1 MVQHSNRFREKVFRT
16 DHVQCARS
24 EVTKS
29 IGGIDL
35 FIVVAFLVAIPFFG
49 FYFKRFIRSGEDYFL
64 AGKMLPWWVISMSI
78 IGTNIGAYD
87 YMGSAGGA
95 YRFGIAQ
102 AHYEWIGAIP
112 AMILSALL
120 FVPYYWKAGVYT
132 VPEFLGKRYNLA
144 VRVIEAVLWGTFLAC
159 VLGVFFWA
167 SGLMLNEYLG
177 LPIEVSLIITAV
189 IVGVYTITG
198 GLAAVAMTDVVQLL
212 VMFIGGIALTVLG
225 LWTVGG
231 WSGMVQAITPANP
244 DHFKL
249 FLPLDHSTYPWLG
262 IILGLGIV
270 LSPAWWCCHQA
281 IIQRTLGARS
291 EWDAKA
297 GMMFAVFPKMFI
309 PVLVVLPG
317 LITLALNPSLV
328 GSDMDKAFPWLIKNL
343 LPAGLAGLVFAAFM
357 AALISS
363 VDSTLN
369 SAATLWTKDIYGRFF
384 KKNASDS
391 HYLRVGRI
399 LTFVFVVWAIIF
411 APVTKRFPGIYVTMQ
426 TLLSIFQ
433 GPTFAITLLGIYWK
447 RATRWG
453 GLFGLLGGVAVS
465 TLLTLMTDWTFLYI
479 AWWSFVGAMV
489 INVVVSLLTPAE
501 PLEKLE
507 GLVYGLVMKDKTIQR
522 VLNNRVEGGKE

>member
-1 MVQHSNRFREKVFRT
+1 MGIH
-16 DHVQCARS
+16 
-24 EVTKS
+24 
-29 IGGIDL
+29 GIDL
-35 FIVVAFLVAIPFFG
+35 VIVIAYLVAIPVFG
-49 FYFKRFIRSGEDYFL
+49 VYFKKYVKTEEDYFL

-87 YMGSAGGA
+87 YMGAAGGA

-102 AHYEWIGAIP
+102 ANYEWIGAIP
-112 AMILSALL
+112 AMVLAAML

-132 VPEFLGKRYNLA
+132 VPEFLGKRYNTA
-144 VRVIEAVLWGTFLAC
+144 VRVIEAILWGAFLAC

-177 LPIEVSLIITAV
+177 IPVEFSLLITAL
-189 IVGVYTITG
+189 IVGIYTITG

-212 VMFIGGIALTVLG
+212 VMFIGGVALTVLG

-231 WSGMVQAITPANP
+231 WSGLVKAITPANP

-249 FLPLDHSTYPWLG
+249 FLPLSNPTYPWLG
-262 IILGLGIV
+262 MIFGLALV

-297 GMMFAVFPKMFI
+297 GMLFAAFPKMLI
-309 PVLVVLPG
+309 PILVVLPG
-317 LITLALNPSLV
+317 LLALALNPGLV
-328 GSDMDKAFPWLIKNL
+328 GADMDKAFPWLIRNL

-369 SAATLWTKDIYGRFF
+369 SAATLWTRDIYQRFF
-384 KKNASDS
+384 KKDASDR
-391 HYLRVGRI
+391 HYLKVGRI
-399 LTFVFVVWAIIF
+399 LTLVFVLWAIAF
-411 APVTKRFPGIYVTMQ
+411 APVTKAFPGIYVAMQ

-433 GPTFAITLLGIYWK
+433 GPTFGITLLGIYWK
-447 RATRWG
+447 RANQWG
-453 GLFGLLGGVAVS
+453 GLAGLLGGVVISSSMFFITKAS
-465 TLLTLMTDWTFLYI
+465 FLYI
-479 AWWSFVGAMV
+479 AWWSFLGS
-489 INVVVSLLTPAE
+489 ILITIVVSLLTIPD
-501 PLEKLE
+501 PIEKLE
-507 GLVYGLVMKDKTIQR
+507 GLVYGLVMKDKNMQDILKKR
-522 VLNNRVEGGKE
+522 AEREE

>member
-1 MVQHSNRFREKVFRT
+1 MDIR
-16 DHVQCARS
+16 
-24 EVTKS
+24 
-29 IGGIDL
+29 GIDL
-35 FIVVAFLVAIPFFG
+35 IIVIAYLVAIPLFG
-49 FYFKRFIRSGEDYFL
+49 VYFKKYVKTDEDYFL

-87 YMGSAGGA
+87 YMGAAGGA

-102 AHYEWIGAIP
+102 ANYEWIGAIP
-112 AMILSALL
+112 AMVLAALL

-132 VPEFLGKRYNLA
+132 VPEFLGKRYNTA
-144 VRVIEAVLWGTFLAC
+144 VRVIEAILWGAFLAC

-177 LPIEVSLIITAV
+177 IPVEFSLLITAL
-189 IVGVYTITG
+189 IVGIYTITG

-212 VMFIGGIALTVLG
+212 VMFIGGVALTVLG

-231 WSGMVQAITPANP
+231 WSGLVKAITPAHP

-249 FLPLDHSTYPWLG
+249 FLPLSNPTYPWLG
-262 IILGLGIV
+262 MIFGLALV

-297 GMMFAVFPKMFI
+297 GMLFAAFPKMLI
-309 PVLVVLPG
+309 PILVVLPG
-317 LITLALNPSLV
+317 LLALALNPGLV
-328 GSDMDKAFPWLIKNL
+328 GADMDKAFPWLIKNL
-343 LPAGLAGLVFAAFM
+343 LPTGLAGLVFAAFM

-369 SAATLWTKDIYGRFF
+369 SAATLWTRDIYRRFF
-384 KKNASDS
+384 KKDASDK
-391 HYLRVGRI
+391 HYLKVGRI
-399 LTFVFVVWAIIF
+399 LTLVFVLWAIAF
-411 APVTKRFPGIYVTMQ
+411 APVTKTFPGIYVAMQ

-447 RATRWG
+447 RANQWG
-453 GLFGLLGGVAVS
+453 GLAGLLGGVAIS
-465 TLLTLMTDWTFLYI
+465 SSMFFITKASFLYI
-479 AWWSFVGAMV
+479 AWWSFLGS
-489 INVVVSLLTPAE
+489 ILITIVVSLLTKPD
-501 PLEKLE
+501 PVEKLE
-507 GLVYGLVMKDKTIQR
+507 GLVYGLVMKDKNMQDILKKR
-522 VLNNRVEGGKE
+522 AEREE

>member
-1 MVQHSNRFREKVFRT
+1 MNIS
-16 DHVQCARS
+16 
-24 EVTKS
+24 
-29 IGGIDL
+29 GIDL
-35 FIVVAFLVAIPFFG
+35 VIVIAYLVAIPVFG
-49 FYFKRFIRSGEDYFL
+49 VYFKKYVKTEEDYFL

-87 YMGSAGGA
+87 YMGAAGGA

-102 AHYEWIGAIP
+102 ANYEWIGAIP
-112 AMILSALL
+112 AMVLAAML

-132 VPEFLGKRYNLA
+132 VPEFLGKRYNTA
-144 VRVIEAVLWGTFLAC
+144 VRVIEAILWGAFLAC

-177 LPIEVSLIITAV
+177 IPVEFSLLITAL
-189 IVGVYTITG
+189 IVGIYTITG

-231 WSGMVQAITPANP
+231 WSGLVKAITPANP
-244 DHFKL
+244 DHFRL
-249 FLPLDHSTYPWLG
+249 FLPLSNPTYPWLG
-262 IILGLGIV
+262 MIFGLALVLG
-270 LSPAWWCCHQA
+270 PAWWCCHQA

-297 GMMFAVFPKMFI
+297 GMLFAAFPKMLI

-317 LITLALNPSLV
+317 LLALALNPGLV
-328 GSDMDKAFPWLIKNL
+328 GADMDKAFPWLIKNL

-369 SAATLWTKDIYGRFF
+369 SAATLWTRDIYQRFF
-384 KKNASDS
+384 KKDASDK
-391 HYLRVGRI
+391 HYLKVGRI
-399 LTFVFVVWAIIF
+399 LTLVFVLWAIAF
-411 APVTKRFPGIYVTMQ
+411 APVTKAFPGIYVAMQ

-447 RATRWG
+447 RANQWG
-453 GLFGLLGGVAVS
+453 GLAGLLGGVAIS
-465 TLLTLMTDWTFLYI
+465 SSLFFITKASFLYI
-479 AWWSFVGAMV
+479 AWWSFVGSV
-489 INVVVSLLTPAE
+489 LITIIVSLLTKPD
-501 PLEKLE
+501 PIEKLE
-507 GLVYGLVMKDKTIQR
+507 GLVYGLVMKDKNMQDILKKR
-522 VLNNRVEGGKE
+522 AEGEE

>member
-1 MVQHSNRFREKVFRT
+1 M
-16 DHVQCARS
+16 D
-24 EVTKS
+24 

-35 FIVVAFLVAIPFFG
+35 FIVVAYLIALPIFG
-49 FYFKRFIRSGEDYFL
+49 VYFKKYVRTEQDYFL
-64 AGKMLPWWVISMSI
+64 AGKMLPWWIISMSI

-87 YMGSAGGA
+87 YMGAAGGA

-112 AMILSALL
+112 AMVLSAML

-132 VPEFLGKRYNLA
+132 VPEFLGKRYNIA
-144 VRVIEAVLWGTFLAC
+144 VRVIEALLWGLFLAC

-177 LPIEVSLIITAV
+177 IPIHFSLIITAV

-212 VMFIGGIALTVLG
+212 VMFIGGVALTILG

-231 WSGMVQAITPANP
+231 WSGLTSKILPAHAQ
-244 DHFKL
+244 HFTL
-249 FLPLDHSTYPWLG
+249 FLPLDNPTYPWLG
-262 IILGLGIV
+262 MIFGLAFV

-297 GMMFAVFPKMFI
+297 GMLFAAFPKMFI

-317 LITLALNPSLV
+317 LLALALNPHLV
-328 GSDMDKAFPWLIKNL
+328 GSEMDKAFPWLIKNL
-343 LPAGLAGLVFAAFM
+343 LPHGLAGLVFAAFM

-369 SAATLWTKDIYGRFF
+369 SAATLWTRDIYQRFF
-384 KKNASDS
+384 VKKGSDR
-391 HYLRVGRI
+391 HYLKVGRI
-399 LTFVFVVWAIIF
+399 LTFIFVIWAIVF
-411 APVTKRFPGIYVTMQ
+411 APVTKKFPGIYVAMQ

-447 RATRWG
+447 RANQWG
-453 GLFGLLGGVAVS
+453 GLFGLLGGVGIS
-465 TLLTLMTDWTFLYI
+465 TTLFFTTGSSFLYI
-479 AWWSFVGAMV
+479 AWWSFIGALIITV
-489 INVVVSLLTPAE
+489 IVSLLTKPE
-501 PLEKLE
+501 PIEKLE
-507 GLVYGLVMKDKTIQR
+507 GLVYGLVMRDKGIQGILKKRAEGDNKD
-522 VLNNRVEGGKE
+522 V

>member
-1 MVQHSNRFREKVFRT
+1 MGIH
-16 DHVQCARS
+16 
-24 EVTKS
+24 
-29 IGGIDL
+29 GIDL
-35 FIVVAFLVAIPFFG
+35 VIVIAYLVAIPIFG
-49 FYFKRFIRSGEDYFL
+49 VYFKKYVKTEEDYFL

-87 YMGSAGGA
+87 YMGAAGGA

-102 AHYEWIGAIP
+102 ANYEWIGAIP
-112 AMILSALL
+112 AMVLAALL

-132 VPEFLGKRYNLA
+132 VPEFLGKRYNTA
-144 VRVIEAVLWGTFLAC
+144 VRVIEAILWGAFLAC

-177 LPIEVSLIITAV
+177 IPVEFSLMITAL
-189 IVGVYTITG
+189 IVGIYTITG

-212 VMFIGGIALTVLG
+212 VMFIGGVALTVLG
-225 LWTVGG
+225 LWTAGG
-231 WSGMVQAITPANP
+231 WSGLVEAITPANP

-249 FLPLDHSTYPWLG
+249 FLPLSNPTYPWLG
-262 IILGLGIV
+262 MIFGLALV

-297 GMMFAVFPKMFI
+297 GMLFAAFPKMLI
-309 PVLVVLPG
+309 PILVVLPG
-317 LITLALNPSLV
+317 LLALALNPGLA
-328 GSDMDKAFPWLIKNL
+328 GADMDKAFPWLIKNL

-369 SAATLWTKDIYGRFF
+369 SAATLWTRDIYQRFF
-384 KKNASDS
+384 KKDAPDR
-391 HYLRVGRI
+391 HYLKVGRI
-399 LTFVFVVWAIIF
+399 LTLVFVIWAIAF
-411 APVTKRFPGIYVTMQ
+411 APVTKAFPGIYVAMQ

-447 RATRWG
+447 RANQWG
-453 GLFGLLGGVAVS
+453 GLGGLLGGVAISSSMFFVTKAS
-465 TLLTLMTDWTFLYI
+465 FLYI
-479 AWWSFVGAMV
+479 AWWSFLGS
-489 INVVVSLLTPAE
+489 ILITIIVSLLTKPD
-501 PLEKLE
+501 PIEKLE
-507 GLVYGLVMKDKTIQR
+507 GLVYGLVMKDENLQDILKKR
-522 VLNNRVEGGKE
+522 AEGEE

>member
-1 MVQHSNRFREKVFRT
+1 MDIH
-16 DHVQCARS
+16 
-24 EVTKS
+24 
-29 IGGIDL
+29 GIDL
-35 FIVVAFLVAIPFFG
+35 FIVIAYLVAIPLFG
-49 FYFKRFIRSGEDYFL
+49 VYFRKYVKSEEDYFL

-95 YRFGIAQ
+95 YRFGVAQ
-102 AHYEWIGAIP
+102 ANYEWIGAIP
-112 AMILSALL
+112 AMVLSAML

-132 VPEFLGKRYNLA
+132 VPEFLGKRYNMA
-144 VRVIEAVLWGTFLAC
+144 VRIIEAILWGAFLAC

-167 SGLMLNEYLG
+167 AGLMLNEYLG
-177 LPIEVSLIITAV
+177 IPIEVSLLITAL

-212 VMFIGGIALTVLG
+212 VMFIGGVALTVLG

-231 WSGMVQAITPANP
+231 WSGLVNAITPAHP

-249 FLPLDHSTYPWLG
+249 FLPLDNPTMPWLG
-262 IILGLGIV
+262 MIFGLAFV

-297 GMMFAVFPKMFI
+297 GMLFASFPKMLI

-317 LITLALNPSLV
+317 LLALALNPELS
-328 GSDMDKAFPWLIKNL
+328 GADMDKAFPWLIKNL

-369 SAATLWTKDIYGRFF
+369 SAATLWTRDIYQRFF
-384 KKNASDS
+384 VKEASDK
-391 HYLRVGRI
+391 HYLNVGRI
-399 LTFVFVVWAIIF
+399 LTFVFVLWAILF
-411 APVTKRFPGIYVTMQ
+411 APVTKKFPGIYVAMQ

-447 RATRWG
+447 RATQWG
-453 GLFGLLGGVAVS
+453 GLFGLIAGVGVS
-465 TLLTLMTDWTFLYI
+465 SFLHFIAHWNFLYV
-479 AWWSFVGAMV
+479 AWWSFAGAILMN
-489 INVVVSLLTPAE
+489 IIVSLLTTPE
-501 PLEKLE
+501 STEKLE
-507 GLVYGLVMKDKTIQR
+507 GLVYGLVMRDDETQDILSKR
-522 VLNNRVEGGKE
+522 ANGGS

>member
-1 MVQHSNRFREKVFRT
+1 MDIRGV
-16 DHVQCARS
+16 
-24 EVTKS
+24 
-29 IGGIDL
+29 DL
-35 FIVVAFLVAIPFFG
+35 FIVAAYLVAIPVFG
-49 FYFKRFIRSGEDYFL
+49 VYFRKYVRTEEDYFL

-87 YMGSAGGA
+87 YMGAAGGA

-112 AMILSALL
+112 AMILAALL
-120 FVPYYWKAGVYT
+120 FVPYYWRAGVYT
-132 VPEFLGKRYNLA
+132 VPEFLGKRYNVA
-144 VRVIEAVLWGTFLAC
+144 VRVIEAVLWGVFLAC

-177 LPIEVSLIITAV
+177 IPIELSLVITAV

-212 VMFIGGIALTVLG
+212 VMFIGGVALTVLG

-231 WSGMVQAITPANP
+231 WSGLVDKIVPTHPQ
-244 DHFKL
+244 HFEL
-249 FLPLDHSTYPWLG
+249 FLPLDNPTYPWLG
-262 IILGLGIV
+262 MIFGLAFV

-281 IIQRTLGARS
+281 IIQRTLGART

-297 GMMFAVFPKMFI
+297 GMLFAAFPKMFV

-317 LITLALNPSLV
+317 LLALALNPHLV
-328 GSDMDKAFPWLIKNL
+328 GPEMDKAFPWLIKHL

-369 SAATLWTKDIYGRFF
+369 SAATLWTRDIYQRFI
-384 KKNASDS
+384 KKDASDK
-391 HYLRVGRI
+391 HYLNFGRMI
-399 LTFVFVVWAIIF
+399 TFFFVIWAIFF
-411 APVTKRFPGIYVTMQ
+411 APVTKQFPGIYVAMQ

-447 RATRWG
+447 RATQWG

-465 TLLTLMTDWTFLYI
+465 AFLFLRMEWSFLYI
-479 AWWSFVGAMV
+479 AWWSFVGALVVNV
-489 INVVVSLLTPAE
+489 IVSLMTKPE
-501 PLEKLE
+501 PVEKLE
-507 GLVYGLVMKDKTIQR
+507 GLVYGLVMKDEGIQNILSQR
-522 VLNNRVEGGKE
+522 ANGG

>member
-1 MVQHSNRFREKVFRT
+1 MGIH
-16 DHVQCARS
+16 
-24 EVTKS
+24 
-29 IGGIDL
+29 GIDL
-35 FIVVAFLVAIPFFG
+35 VIVIAYLVAIPIFG
-49 FYFKRFIRSGEDYFL
+49 VYFKKYVKTEEDYFL

-87 YMGSAGGA
+87 YMGAAGGA

-102 AHYEWIGAIP
+102 ANYEWIGAIP
-112 AMILSALL
+112 AMVLAAML

-132 VPEFLGKRYNLA
+132 VPEFLGRRYNTA
-144 VRVIEAVLWGTFLAC
+144 VRVIEAVLWGAFLAC

-177 LPIEVSLIITAV
+177 IPVEISLLITAL
-189 IVGVYTITG
+189 IVGIYTITG

-212 VMFIGGIALTVLG
+212 VMFIGGVALSVLG

-231 WSGMVQAITPANP
+231 WSGLVEAITPANP

-249 FLPLDHSTYPWLG
+249 FLPLSNPTYPWLG
-262 IILGLGIV
+262 MIFGLALV

-297 GMMFAVFPKMFI
+297 GMLFAAFPKMLI
-309 PVLVVLPG
+309 PILVVLPG
-317 LITLALNPSLV
+317 LLALALNPGLA
-328 GSDMDKAFPWLIKNL
+328 GADMDKAFPWLIKNL

-369 SAATLWTKDIYGRFF
+369 SAATLWTRDIYQRFF
-384 KKNASDS
+384 KKDASDR
-391 HYLRVGRI
+391 HYLKVGRI
-399 LTFVFVVWAIIF
+399 LTLVFVVWAIAF
-411 APVTKRFPGIYVTMQ
+411 APITKAFPGIYVAMQ

-447 RATRWG
+447 RANQWG
-453 GLFGLLGGVAVS
+453 GLAGLLGGVAIS
-465 TLLTLMTDWTFLYI
+465 SSMFFITKTSFLYI
-479 AWWSFVGAMV
+479 AWWSFLGS
-489 INVVVSLLTPAE
+489 ILITIVVSFLTKPD
-501 PLEKLE
+501 PIEKLE
-507 GLVYGLVMKDKTIQR
+507 GLVYGLVMKDENLQDILKK
-522 VLNNRVEGGKE
+522 RVEGEE

>member
-1 MVQHSNRFREKVFRT
+1 MNIS
-16 DHVQCARS
+16 
-24 EVTKS
+24 
-29 IGGIDL
+29 GIDL
-35 FIVVAFLVAIPFFG
+35 IIVIAYLVAIPIFG
-49 FYFKRFIRSGEDYFL
+49 VYFKKYVKTEEDYFL

-87 YMGSAGGA
+87 YMGAAGGA

-102 AHYEWIGAIP
+102 ANYEWIGAIP
-112 AMILSALL
+112 AMVLAAML

-132 VPEFLGKRYNLA
+132 VPEFLGKRYNTA
-144 VRVIEAVLWGTFLAC
+144 VRVIEAILWGAFLAC

-177 LPIEVSLIITAV
+177 IPVEFSLLITAL
-189 IVGVYTITG
+189 IVGIYTITG

-212 VMFIGGIALTVLG
+212 VMFIGGVALTVLG

-231 WSGMVQAITPANP
+231 WSGLMKAITPANP

-249 FLPLDHSTYPWLG
+249 FLPLSNPTYPWLG
-262 IILGLGIV
+262 MIFGLALV

-297 GMMFAVFPKMFI
+297 GMLFAAFPKMLI
-309 PVLVVLPG
+309 PILVVLPG
-317 LITLALNPSLV
+317 LLALALNPGLV
-328 GSDMDKAFPWLIKNL
+328 GADMDKAFPWLIKNL

-369 SAATLWTKDIYGRFF
+369 SAATLWTRDIYQRFF
-384 KKNASDS
+384 KKDASDK
-391 HYLRVGRI
+391 HYLKVGRI
-399 LTFVFVVWAIIF
+399 LTLVFVLWAIAF
-411 APVTKRFPGIYVTMQ
+411 APVTKAFPGIYVAMQ

-447 RATRWG
+447 RANQWG
-453 GLFGLLGGVAVS
+453 GLAGLLGGVAIS
-465 TLLTLMTDWTFLYI
+465 SSLFFITKASFLYI
-479 AWWSFVGAMV
+479 AWWSFLGS
-489 INVVVSLLTPAE
+489 ITITIVVSLLTKPD
-501 PLEKLE
+501 PIEKLE
-507 GLVYGLVMKDKTIQR
+507 GLVYGLVMKDENMQEILKK
-522 VLNNRVEGGKE
+522 RVEGEE

>member
-1 MVQHSNRFREKVFRT
+1 MDIR
-16 DHVQCARS
+16 
-24 EVTKS
+24 
-29 IGGIDL
+29 GIDL
-35 FIVVAFLVAIPFFG
+35 FIVIAYLVAIPVFG
-49 FYFKRFIRSGEDYFL
+49 VYFRKFVKTEEDYFL
-64 AGKMLPWWVISMSI
+64 AGRMLPWWVISMSI

-87 YMGSAGGA
+87 YMGAAGGA

-112 AMILSALL
+112 AMIISAML

-132 VPEFLGKRYNLA
+132 VPEFLGKRYHIS
-144 VRVIEAVLWGTFLAC
+144 VRIIEAILWGAFLAC

-167 SGLMLNEYLG
+167 SALMLNEYLG
-177 LPIEVSLIITAV
+177 VPISVSLLITAV

-212 VMFIGGIALTVLG
+212 VMFIGGIALTILG

-231 WSGMVQAITPANP
+231 WSGLVSKIAPSNP

-249 FLPLDHSTYPWLG
+249 FLPLDNPTYPWLG
-262 IILGLGIV
+262 MIFGLAFV

-297 GMMFAVFPKMFI
+297 GMLFAAFPKMFI
-309 PVLVVLPG
+309 PILVVLPG
-317 LITLALNPSLV
+317 LLALALNPNLI

-369 SAATLWTKDIYGRFF
+369 SAATLWTRDIYQRFI
-384 KKNASDS
+384 KKDASDK
-391 HYLRVGRI
+391 HYLNVGRM
-399 LTFVFVVWAIIF
+399 LTFFFVIWAIIF
-411 APVTKRFPGIYVTMQ
+411 APVTKKFPGIYVAMQ

-447 RATRWG
+447 RATKWG
-453 GLFGLLGGVAVS
+453 GLSGLIGGVCIS
-465 TLLTLMTDWTFLYI
+465 TFLFKVMQWSFLYI
-479 AWWSFVGAMV
+479 AWWSFAGAIIITV
-489 INVVVSLLTPAE
+489 LVSLFTKPE

-507 GLVYGLVMKDKTIQR
+507 GLVYGLVLKDKSIQDMLEKR
-522 VLNNRVEGGKE
+522 AEGGE

>member
-1 MVQHSNRFREKVFRT
+1 M
-16 DHVQCARS
+16 
-24 EVTKS
+24 S
-29 IGGIDL
+29 IRGIDL
-35 FIVVAFLVAIPFFG
+35 IIVIAYLIAIPVFG
-49 FYFKRFIRSGEDYFL
+49 VYFRKYVKTEEDYFL

-87 YMGSAGGA
+87 YMGAAGGA

-102 AHYEWIGAIP
+102 ANYEWIGAIP
-112 AMILSALL
+112 AMVLSALL

-144 VRVIEAVLWGTFLAC
+144 VRVIEAILWGAFLAC

-177 LPIEVSLIITAV
+177 IPVEVSLLITAL
-189 IVGVYTITG
+189 IVGIYTITG

-212 VMFIGGIALTVLG
+212 VMFIGGVALTVLG

-231 WSGMVQAITPANP
+231 WSGLVNAITPTNP

-249 FLPLDHSTYPWLG
+249 FLPLDNPTYPWLG
-262 IILGLGIV
+262 MIFGLALV

-297 GMMFAVFPKMFI
+297 GMLFASFPKMLI
-309 PVLVVLPG
+309 PILVVLPG
-317 LITLALNPSLV
+317 LLALALNPGLV
-328 GSDMDKAFPWLIKNL
+328 GADMDKAFPWLIKNL

-369 SAATLWTKDIYGRFF
+369 SAATLWTRDIYQRFF
-384 KKNASDS
+384 KKDASDR

-399 LTFVFVVWAIIF
+399 LTLVFVLWAIAF
-411 APVTKRFPGIYVTMQ
+411 APVTKEFPGIYVAMQ

-447 RATRWG
+447 RANQWG
-453 GLFGLLGGVAVS
+453 GLSGLLGGVAIS
-465 TLLTLMTDWTFLYI
+465 SSLFFITKSSFLYI
-479 AWWSFVGAMV
+479 AWWSFLGSALITML
-489 INVVVSLLTPAE
+489 VSLLTKPD
-501 PLEKLE
+501 PSEKLE
-507 GLVYGLVMKDKTIQR
+507 GLVYGLVMKDKDIQDILKKR
-522 VLNNRVEGGKE
+522 AEGGE

>member
-1 MVQHSNRFREKVFRT
+1 MDIR
-16 DHVQCARS
+16 
-24 EVTKS
+24 
-29 IGGIDL
+29 GIDL
-35 FIVVAFLVAIPFFG
+35 VIVIAYLIAIPIFG
-49 FYFKRFIRSGEDYFL
+49 VYFRKYVKTEEDYFL
-64 AGKMLPWWVISMSI
+64 AGRMLPWWVISMSI

-87 YMGSAGGA
+87 YMGAAGGA

-102 AHYEWIGAIP
+102 ANYEWIGAIP
-112 AMILSALL
+112 AMVLSALL

-144 VRVIEAVLWGTFLAC
+144 VRVIEAILWGAFLAC

-177 LPIEVSLIITAV
+177 IPVEVSLLITAL
-189 IVGVYTITG
+189 IVGIYTITG

-231 WSGMVQAITPANP
+231 WSGLVNAITPASPN
-244 DHFKL
+244 HFKL
-249 FLPLDHSTYPWLG
+249 FLPLNNPTYPWLG
-262 IILGLGIV
+262 MIFGLALV

-297 GMMFAVFPKMFI
+297 GMLFASFPKMMI

-317 LITLALNPSLV
+317 LLALALNPGLV
-328 GSDMDKAFPWLIKNL
+328 GPDMDKAFPWLIKNL

-369 SAATLWTKDIYGRFF
+369 SAATLWTRDIYQRFF
-384 KKNASDS
+384 KKDASDR
-391 HYLRVGRI
+391 HYLKVGRI
-399 LTFVFVVWAIIF
+399 LTLVFVIWAIAF
-411 APVTKRFPGIYVTMQ
+411 APVTKEFPGIYVAMQ

-447 RATRWG
+447 RANQWG
-453 GLFGLLGGVAVS
+453 GLSGLLGGVTIS
-465 TLLTLMTDWTFLYI
+465 SFLFFITKSSFLYI
-479 AWWSFVGAMV
+479 AWWSFLGSLF
-489 INVVVSLLTPAE
+489 ITIIVSLVTKPD
-501 PLEKLE
+501 PVEKLE
-507 GLVYGLVMKDKTIQR
+507 GLVYGLVMKDKKLQDILKR
-522 VLNNRVEGGKE
+522 RAEGGD

>member
-1 MVQHSNRFREKVFRT
+1 M
-16 DHVQCARS
+16 
-24 EVTKS
+24 S
-29 IGGIDL
+29 IHGIDL
-35 FIVVAFLVAIPFFG
+35 IIVIAYLIAIPVFG
-49 FYFKRFIRSGEDYFL
+49 VYFKKYVKTEEDYFL

-87 YMGSAGGA
+87 YMGAAGGA

-102 AHYEWIGAIP
+102 ANYEWIGAIP
-112 AMILSALL
+112 AMVLAAML

-132 VPEFLGKRYNLA
+132 VPEFLGRRYNTA
-144 VRVIEAVLWGTFLAC
+144 VRVIEAILWGAFLAC

-177 LPIEVSLIITAV
+177 IPVEISLLITAL
-189 IVGVYTITG
+189 IVGIYTITG

-231 WSGMVQAITPANP
+231 WSGLVEAIKPANP

-249 FLPLDHSTYPWLG
+249 FLPLSNPTYPWLG
-262 IILGLGIV
+262 MIFGLALV

-297 GMMFAVFPKMFI
+297 GMLFAAFPKMLI
-309 PVLVVLPG
+309 PILVVLPG
-317 LITLALNPSLV
+317 LLALALNPGLA
-328 GSDMDKAFPWLIKNL
+328 GADMDKAFPWLIKNL

-369 SAATLWTKDIYGRFF
+369 SAATLWTRDIYQRFF
-384 KKNASDS
+384 KKDASDK
-391 HYLRVGRI
+391 HYLKVGRI
-399 LTFVFVVWAIIF
+399 LTLVFVLWAIAF
-411 APVTKRFPGIYVTMQ
+411 APVTKAFPGIYVAMQ

-447 RATRWG
+447 RANQWG
-453 GLFGLLGGVAVS
+453 GLAGLLGGVAIS
-465 TLLTLMTDWTFLYI
+465 SSMFFITKASFLYI
-479 AWWSFVGAMV
+479 AWWSFLGS
-489 INVVVSLLTPAE
+489 ILITVVVSLLTKPE
-501 PLEKLE
+501 PLDKLE
-507 GLVYGLVMKDKTIQR
+507 GLVYGLVMKDQNMQDILKKR
-522 VLNNRVEGGKE
+522 AEGEE

>member
-1 MVQHSNRFREKVFRT
+1 MDIR
-16 DHVQCARS
+16 
-24 EVTKS
+24 
-29 IGGIDL
+29 GIDL
-35 FIVVAFLVAIPFFG
+35 IIVIAYLIAIPIFG
-49 FYFKRFIRSGEDYFL
+49 VYFRKYVKTEEDYFL

-87 YMGSAGGA
+87 YMGAAGGA

-102 AHYEWIGAIP
+102 ANYEWIGAIP
-112 AMILSALL
+112 AMVLSALL

-144 VRVIEAVLWGTFLAC
+144 VRVIEAILWGAFLAC

-177 LPIEVSLIITAV
+177 IPVEVSLLITAL
-189 IVGVYTITG
+189 IVGIYTITG

-212 VMFIGGIALTVLG
+212 VMFIGGVALTVLG

-231 WSGMVQAITPANP
+231 WSGLVNSIKSTHL

-249 FLPLDHSTYPWLG
+249 FLPLDNPTYPWLG
-262 IILGLGIV
+262 MIFGLALV

-297 GMMFAVFPKMFI
+297 GMLFASFPKMLI
-309 PVLVVLPG
+309 PILVVLPG
-317 LITLALNPSLV
+317 LLALALNPGLV
-328 GSDMDKAFPWLIKNL
+328 GADMDKAFPWLIKNL

-369 SAATLWTKDIYGRFF
+369 SAATLWTRDIYQRFF
-384 KKNASDS
+384 KKDASDK

-399 LTFVFVVWAIIF
+399 LTLVFVLWAIAF
-411 APVTKRFPGIYVTMQ
+411 APVTKEFPGIYVAMQ

-447 RATRWG
+447 RANQWG
-453 GLFGLLGGVAVS
+453 GLSGLIGGVAIS
-465 TLLTLMTDWTFLYI
+465 SSLFFITKSSFLYI
-479 AWWSFVGAMV
+479 AWWSFLGSLL
-489 INVVVSLLTPAE
+489 ITILVSLLTKPD
-501 PLEKLE
+501 PSEKLE
-507 GLVYGLVMKDKTIQR
+507 GLVYGLVMKDSSIQDILKKR
-522 VLNNRVEGGKE
+522 AEGGE